1 MVKNLLDYYLVS
13 IYLQINNTNRAFILI
28 TKKKI
33 TIKIYFFF
41 HFQFKKNKIK
51 LFNLCVYVISKVL
64 IQLLQYIVLMN
75 KYGNHLLAPMSINEI
90 RNIDW
95 LL

>member
-41 HFQFKKNKIK
+41 HFQFKNKIK
-51 LFNLCVYVISKVL
+51 LFNLCVFVISKVL